1 MNILS
6 NATNVAPSSQDPA
19 LKRHFQESLPHFRT
33 LLEHSSDLITFL
45 TPEGFV
51 WYASPSSE
59 RLLGYVQE
67 DLTGRN
73 IFSYIHPDDQ
83 DTVRTTFTSALQN
96 QGVAYRGEVRFLHRD
111 GSWRILETMNTGL
124 HNEAGEVGLVV
135 NARDISER
143 LAQAEALRHR
153 TLHDSLTD
161 LPNRALFQERLQ
173 QAILNA
179 HRRKKPLALLLLDL
193 NRFRE
198 INDTFGHQWGD
209 TLLRE
214 VGARLQEIIR
224 KCDPLARL
232 GGDEFAVLLANAG
245 DESGAQNVANR
256 IVRVLEHDFVIDGHA
271 FNVGGSIGIALYPQH
286 GQDADTLMRRAD
298 IALYAAKRA
307 NCDYAFYQ
315 PEHDSHKPE
324 RLFFAAEL
332 RQAIAS
338 DQLLVHYQ
346 PKASLVTGSVFQVE
360 ALVRWRHSER
370 GLIPPYQ
377 FIPWAE
383 QTGLIGPLCHWG
395 LNDALRQCAQWKRS
409 GVDLRVAV
417 NLSMH
422 NLQDSRLPDV
432 IVKLLSRWA
441 LEPACLEVEITESA
455 LSVDPGRTFDI
466 LTRLHDMGIRI
477 SIDDFGT
484 GYSSLAYLRRL
495 PVDEIKIDKSFVMG
509 MATEE
514 DDATIVRST
523 IELGHNLGLQVVAE
537 GIEDKATWDL
547 LKSLG
552 CDFAQG
558 YFLSRPLPAPD
569 FLAWLSASGRSG
581 ASDLHPVRRR
591 KRKSS
596 AK

>member
-1 MNILS
+1 MNILP
-6 NATNVAPSSQDPA
+6 NTTNVAPSPQDPA
-19 LKRHFQESLPHFRT
+19 AERHLQENLPHFRT
-33 LLEHSSDLITFL
+33 LLEHSSDLITLL
-45 TPEGFV
+45 TPEGIV

-67 DLTGRN
+67 DWIGRN
-73 IFSYIHPDDQ
+73 IFSYVHPDDQ
-83 DTVRTTFTSALQN
+83 DAVRSTFTSALQN
-96 QGVAYRGEVRFLHRD
+96 RGTAHRGEVRFLHCD
-111 GSWRILETMNTGL
+111 GSWRVLETMSTGL
-124 HNEAGEVGLVV
+124 HNETGKVGLVI

-161 LPNRALFQERLQ
+161 LPNRVLFQERLQ

-179 HRRKKPLALLLLDL
+179 HRHKKPLALLLLDL

-224 KCDPLARL
+224 KSDPLARL
-232 GGDEFAVLLANAG
+232 GGDEFGVLLANSG
-245 DESGAQNVANR
+245 DENGAQNVANR
-256 IVRVLEHDFVIDGHA
+256 IIRVLEYDFVIDGHA
-271 FNVGGSIGIALYPQH
+271 FNVGGSLGIALYPQH
-286 GQDADTLMRRAD
+286 GQDAHTLMRRAD

-307 NCDYAFYQ
+307 NSDYAFYQ
-315 PEHDSHKPE
+315 PEQDSHSPE
-324 RLFFAAEL
+324 RLFFAGEL

-338 DQLLVHYQ
+338 DRLLVHYQ
-346 PKASLVTGSVFQVE
+346 PKASLVTGRVFQAE
-360 ALVRWRHSER
+360 ALVRWRHPER
-370 GLIPPYQ
+370 GLIPPDQ
-377 FIPWAE
+377 FIPLAE
-383 QTGLIGPLCHWG
+383 QTGLIRPLCHWV
-395 LNDALRQCAQWKRS
+395 LNDALRQCALWKRN

-432 IVKLLSRWA
+432 IVTLLSRWA

-455 LSVDPGRTFDI
+455 LSADPGRTFEI

-484 GYSSLAYLRRL
+484 GYSALAYLKRL

-509 MATEE
+509 MAAEE

-523 IELGHNLGLQVVAE
+523 IDLGHNLGLQVVAE

-569 FLAWLSASGRSG
+569 FMTWLSASGRSG
-581 ASDLHPVRRR
+581 ASDPHPVRTR

-596 AK
+596 EK